1 MIRRMILSA
10 AGLAALTLASAPLAA
25 QASDEQ
31 VDLAADAT
39 VAEDDEMQ
47 QTMAMLGSMFP
58 VEPLT
63 AEQNV
68 RLPQARR
75 IIDRMIPEGAL
86 GEMMGSMFDK
96 MLGPIMA
103 AADAP
108 AARVV
113 AEGIGAGAET
123 LDLSP
128 EQAAEV
134 AALFDPVYAE
144 RHERE
149 SALLPGLMRD
159 MMTVMEPT
167 MRKAMSELYAINFS
181 QRELDDIE
189 AFFQTESGTSYAR
202 KSFTMSSDPRIISAT
217 MEAMPQ
223 MMGAFAS
230 MEEKIAQASADLPAK
245 RSFADLSA
253 AEQARVAELTGY
265 SADAIEAM
273 LAGSDGE

>member
-63 AEQNV
+63 AEQDV